1 MDTIIS
7 KTPEQTYQIGRQWG
21 QRIPQGTVIAL
32 FGDVGAGK
40 TVLTSG
46 LAAGL
51 GVQDPVRS
59 PTFTLLHEYHGGRG
73 PLFHLDLYRLDGPD
87 AVWQAGLEPYLI
99 EPTGVTVVEWADRW
113 FGPLNPGQLP
123 EQAPRPRRLLLV
135 WIESP
140 NPEERILHYEDL
152 GVGMVQ

>member
-21 QRIPQGTVIAL
+21 QHVPHGTVIAL
-32 FGDVGAGK
+32 FGEIGAGK
-40 TVLTSG
+40 TVLTRG

-51 GVQDPVRS
+51 GTQDPVRS
-59 PTFTLLHEYHGGRG
+59 PTFTLVHEYHGGRC
-73 PLFHLDLYRLDGPD
+73 PLYHLDLYRLDGPE

-99 EPTGVTVVEWADRW
+99 EPNGVTVVEWADRW
-113 FGPLNPGQLP
+113 FGPLRPGQLP
-123 EQAPRPRRLLLV
+123 NAQIQPPRLFLV

-140 NPEERILHYEDL
+140 HPNERILYYEDL